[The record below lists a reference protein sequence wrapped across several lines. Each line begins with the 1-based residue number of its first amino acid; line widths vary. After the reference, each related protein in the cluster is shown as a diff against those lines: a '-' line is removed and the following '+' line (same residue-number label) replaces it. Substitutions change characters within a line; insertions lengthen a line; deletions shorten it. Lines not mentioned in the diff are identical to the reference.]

1 MSEEARFEKKCD
13 FFTNGFPNIIGA
25 IDGTLINIQRP
36 SVDDWFVFISRKRKF
51 ALNIQLVC
59 DAKMEILDV
68 VARWPGST
76 HDSFMWKRSKLGEL
90 FVSGQIPRQNFLL
103 GDSGYPLEPWL
114 LTPYSSP

>member
-1 MSEEARFEKKCD
+1 MPHFVKFPMSEEARFEKKCD
-13 FFTNGFPNIIGA
+13 FFTNGFPNVIGA

-36 SVDDWFVFISRKRKF
+36 SVDDWFVFISRKGKF

-76 HDSFMWKRSKLGEL
+76 HDFFMWKRSKLREL
-90 FVSGQIPRQNFLL
+90 FVSG
-103 GDSGYPLEPWL
+103 
-114 LTPYSSP
+114 